1 MAGKA
6 ELLFTDILNNMRK
19 TCQKSCQVSDLPHAK
34 QVSQMFGAAA
44 TAACVLLML
53 FRTAFQSISGKE
65 PKSYVQAQQFRLFS
79 RNRPWIVT
87 GQTGKQGKLLLLSG
101 LGLEDIM
108 KLGYSSFNM
117 KNIRERKDYAEKDT
131 GLR

>member
-1 MAGKA
+1 M
-6 ELLFTDILNNMRK
+6 
-19 TCQKSCQVSDLPHAK
+19 
-34 QVSQMFGAAA
+34 
-44 TAACVLLML
+44 
-53 FRTAFQSISGKE
+53 
-65 PKSYVQAQQFRLFS
+65 QAQQFRLFS
-79 RNRPWIVT
+79 GNRPWIVT
-87 GQTGKQGKLLLLSG
+87 GQTGKQGKLLLLLLSG